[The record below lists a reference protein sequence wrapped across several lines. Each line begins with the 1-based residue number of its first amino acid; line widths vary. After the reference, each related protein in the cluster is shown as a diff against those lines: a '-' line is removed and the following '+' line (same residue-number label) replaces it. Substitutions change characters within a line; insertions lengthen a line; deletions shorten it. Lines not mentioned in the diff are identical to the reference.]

1 MTAIAQPVLDNQGT
15 LLKFIGD
22 ASLHIHGA
30 PLDDDQHAVRSI
42 TTALGMI
49 EAVDKFNAELAR
61 EGKPPVG
68 LGVGVNTGDTLVGN
82 IGAKT
87 KFGYDVLGD
96 PVSVAARL
104 ESQTKSYGVLI
115 IVGPDTVDHC
125 GNNFDW
131 WELDNI
137 AVKGK
142 EEPLRIYTIH
152 KQTPEHEAFLNN
164 YYAGKWEIIFEKIQ
178 TYKDAAPQMADYY
191 ENMIA
196 RMKMGKPNDWNGIYR
211 ATSK

>member
-1 MTAIAQPVLDNQGT
+1 M
-15 LLKFIGD
+15 
-22 ASLHIHGA
+22 
-30 PLDDDQHAVRSI
+30 
-42 TTALGMI
+42 
-49 EAVDKFNAELAR
+49 
-61 EGKPPVG
+61 
-68 LGVGVNTGDTLVGN
+68 GN

-115 IVGPDTVDHC
+115 IVGPDTVAHC

-178 TYKDAAPQMADYY
+178 AYKDAAPEMADYY